1 MSWDT
6 KIPARLIDFANRVL
20 PNNNTII
27 GVKMIATGGGSGTWV
42 YIDEYDNVVEID
54 KQLYFKEHPT
64 YSGIKT
70 VQMDGNQI
78 MVQIPKFYIRTE
90 GGKKFWIAPNPYDD
104 NLSDEENQ
112 KNIEALK
119 AKGFRLH
126 TAFYKKSGE
135 ENNHFSVGAYQATL
149 YNGKCCSEPGLFPKA
164 NMPFNEWLEACNG
177 RNSINGVSGFHMWT
191 IYEVSAITILA
202 LIECCSTDFQTHYGQ
217 GRVDTT
223 GMGLTSH
230 ESVISA
236 TYRGITGLWGNAWQ
250 YVDGLFTDGS
260 DTICIW
266 SNDGKRIKK
275 TTTVKVCT
283 KDAENKTWS
292 DGISSGYF
300 TSLSTEVGREYN
312 LNDIF
317 LPNFKSITNGYRNGN
332 FADRIFGRTSDGVM
346 KVCCVGGDFASEPKD
361 AGIFAY
367 NFDVSPTEAFD
378 NITTR
383 LATY

>member
-6 KIPARLIDFANRVL
+6 KIPARLIDFANRVQS
-20 PNNNTII
+20 NDNTII

-42 YIDEYDNVVEID
+42 YIDEYDNVVEVD

-104 NLSDEENQ
+104 NLSDEVNQ

-126 TAFYKKSGE
+126 PAFYKKSGE

-149 YNGKCCSEPGLFPKA
+149 YNDKCCSEPGLFPKA
-164 NMPFNEWLEACNG
+164 NMSFNEWVEACNG
-177 RNSINGVSGFHMWT
+177 RNSTNGVSGFHMWT
-191 IYEVSAITILA
+191 IYELSAITILA

-260 DTICIW
+260 DTIVIW
-266 SNDGKRIKK
+266 SNDGKRNKK

-283 KDAENKTWS
+283 KDAGNKTWS

-332 FADRIFGRTSDGVM
+332 FADRLFGRTSDGVM

-367 NFDVSPTEAFD
+367 NFDVSQTEAFD